1 MARDVEPRGGQRG
14 RSDGP
19 GDGAG
24 LPALGLALSG
34 TGGIGAFDDL
44 ADALPP
50 RPAAGPLPVRIARA
64 LRSDPRWAFAGVLGV
79 IVLAAIFAPLVA
91 PYPPL
96 LYHPA
101 IATQP
106 PSGAHLL
113 GTDALGRD
121 QLTRIIYGAR
131 ISLSVGV
138 ASILLGGATGTLMG
152 LLAGYLRGWVDQL
165 VAIVVDAL
173 LAFPS
178 LILALAVAAALGPSI
193 INLVFALAIVRV
205 PIYARLARGQTLQV
219 RSLDYV
225 MAAASAGTTTWRTL
239 RRHVL
244 PNILSPLLVQA
255 SISVSFA
262 ILDES
267 VLSFLGL
274 GAQPPTPEWGTMVND
289 AQTYLFADPWMM
301 LGPALAIVIT
311 VLTINLL
318 GDAIR
323 DKLDPRSATGN
334 VAAAATK
341 P

>member
-1 MARDVEPRGGQRG
+1 MARDVEPLG
-14 RSDGP
+14 RVP
-19 GDGAG
+19 GDAGAD
-24 LPALGLALSG
+24 LPALDLALSG
-34 TGGIGAFDDL
+34 AAVSATEDML
-44 ADALPP
+44 APSV
-50 RPAAGPLPVRIARA
+50 PAAPLPLRA
-64 LRSDPRWAFAGVLGV
+64 AAEIRRDPRWLFGGV
-79 IVLAAIFAPLVA
+79 IALIALIAIFAPLIA

-96 LYHPA
+96 QYHPSVA
-101 IATQP
+101 SQP
-106 PSGAHLL
+106 PSAAHLL

-121 QLTRIIYGAR
+121 QLSRIIYGAR
-131 ISLSVGV
+131 ISLSVGIT
-138 ASILLGGATGTLMG
+138 SILLGGAVGTLLG
-152 LLAGYLRGWVDQL
+152 LIAGYLKGWVDQM

-178 LILALAVAAALGPSI
+178 LILALAVAAALGPSVT
-193 INLVFALAIVRV
+193 NLVFALAIVRV

-219 RSLDYV
+219 QGLDYV
-225 MAAASAGTTTWRTL
+225 TAARSVGTTTWRTL
-239 RRHVL
+239 RLHVL

-289 AQTYLFADPWMM
+289 AQTYLISDPWMM
-301 LGPALAIVIT
+301 LGPAFAIVVT
-311 VLTINLL
+311 VLCINLL

-323 DKLDPRSATGN
+323 DKLDPRSATQN
-334 VAAAATK
+334 TAITK

>member
-1 MARDVEPRGGQRG
+1 MARDVEPAGGL
-14 RSDGP
+14 P
-19 GDGAG
+19 GQDDPAAG
-24 LPALGLALSG
+24 LPAFGLTLASVDTAAALRV
-34 TGGIGAFDDL
+34 ADDYEL
-44 ADALPP
+44 AP
-50 RPAAGPLPVRIARA
+50 AGPTAPLAVRIAAEVR
-64 LRSDPRWAFAGVLGV
+64 RDPRWIFAGVMAV
-79 IVLAAIFAPLVA
+79 IVFVAIFAPLVA

-101 IATQP
+101 VATQP
-106 PSGAHLL
+106 PSRAHLL

-121 QLTRIIYGAR
+121 QLSRIIYGAR

-138 ASILLGGATGTLMG
+138 AAILLGGAAGTLLG
-152 LLAGYLRGWVDQL
+152 LIAGYLKGWVDQV

-178 LILALAVAAALGPSI
+178 LILALAVAAALGPSTT
-193 INLVFALAIVRV
+193 NLVFALAIVRV

-219 RSLDYV
+219 QGLDYV
-225 MAAASAGTTTWRTL
+225 TAARSVGTTTWRTL

-244 PNILSPLLVQA
+244 PNIFSPLMVQA
-255 SISVSFA
+255 TISVSFA

-289 AQTYLFADPWMM
+289 AQTYLFNDPWMM
-301 LGPALAIVIT
+301 LAPALAIVVT
-311 VLTINLL
+311 VLSINLL

-323 DKLDPRSATGN
+323 DRLDPRSATQSVQ
-334 VAAAATK
+334 VAALGK
-341 P
+341 Q